1 MMEKPPGLSV
11 AETTEL
17 RDAAAAAG
25 VKGMVAWNRR
35 FHPIIAKARE
45 MVLERGP
52 ITQVLGEF
60 HKDMRSFVD
69 ENIAGA
75 NMSSGRLIRGQGRK
89 REWFDGEDWH
99 LGFPPH
105 ILDKMFMES
114 PVHALD
120 VVRAMGGDVADC
132 HAFSRRAFTDYRDV
146 HTVSMLHT
154 NGCISTVIANY
165 TQPQGNRLERYE
177 IHGHGI
183 TAHLEGVNKGWV
195 QVDGVEGRVDIS
207 DSTGAGDGGTT
218 EQLRYFTDA
227 VLSNRSIDLPAANF
241 DEAIKTMIVA
251 EKTLNASPVISTLY
265 QVFGLRTADSPHTH
279 THSRP
284 TWLNKIKINR
294 LLLDQDSLSTQ
305 LKALIAASEAGAQEA
320 WRATSGGVGDQVS
333 ATAERRARL

>member
-11 AETTEL
+11 VETTEL
-17 RDAAAAAG
+17 RDAAVAAG

-60 HKDMRSFVD
+60 HKDMRSFID

-75 NMSSGRLIRGQGRK
+75 NMSSGRLMRGEGRK
-89 REWFDGEDWH
+89 REWFDGEEWH

-120 VVRAMGGDVADC
+120 VVRAMGGDVEES
-132 HAFSRRAFTDYRDV
+132 HAFSRRSFTQYRDV

-165 TQPQGNRLERYE
+165 TQPEGNRLERYE

-183 TAHLEGVNKGWV
+183 TAHLEGVNQGWV
-195 QVDGVEGRVDIS
+195 MVDGMGRDERIDIS
-207 DSTGAGDGGTT
+207 DSVGAGDGGTT

-227 VLSNRSIDLPAANF
+227 VLSDSPIALPAANF
-241 DEAIKTMIVA
+241 EEAIKTMTVA
-251 EKTLNASPVISTLY
+251 EETLNASPDT
-265 QVFGLRTADSPHTH
+265 
-279 THSRP
+279 
-284 TWLNKIKINR
+284 
-294 LLLDQDSLSTQ
+294 LSTQ
-305 LKALIAASEAGAQEA
+305 LK
-320 WRATSGGVGDQVS
+320 VS
-333 ATAERRARL
+333 

>member
-1 MMEKPPGLSV
+1 
-11 AETTEL
+11 
-17 RDAAAAAG
+17 
-25 VKGMVAWNRR
+25 
-35 FHPIIAKARE
+35 
-45 MVLERGP
+45 
-52 ITQVLGEF
+52 
-60 HKDMRSFVD
+60 
-69 ENIAGA
+69 
-75 NMSSGRLIRGQGRK
+75 
-89 REWFDGEDWH
+89 
-99 LGFPPH
+99 
-105 ILDKMFMES
+105 
-114 PVHALD
+114 
-120 VVRAMGGDVADC
+120 
-132 HAFSRRAFTDYRDV
+132 
-146 HTVSMLHT
+146 MLHT

-227 VLSNRSIDLPAANF
+227 VLSNRPIDLPAANF

-251 EKTLNASPVISTLY
+251 EKTLNASPVNSTLY
-265 QVFGLRTADSPHTH
+265 QGFGLRTADSPHTHTH

-294 LLLDQDSLSTQ
+294 LLLEQDSLSTQ

-320 WRATSGGVGDQVS
+320 WRATSSGVGDQVS